1 MPEAESLFTETSQ
14 YLKPEDVT
22 QLRNAYAF
30 GQGAH
35 SGQFRKSGEPYISHP
50 LAVAGILSK
59 LHLDVPTLTAAL
71 LHDVV
76 EDTDI
81 SKAEISERFGEPV
94 AELVDGGVVESV
106 GDRAFEGVRRR
117 GHFRGAVLGR
127 NETGELTLEEVLDG
141 LVEPRV
147 PDVDGLRDRE
157 AAMDGGHQVLDR
169 S

>member
-1 MPEAESLFTETSQ
+1 MPEAESLFSETSQ
-14 YLKPEDVT
+14 YLKSEDVA
-22 QLRNAYAF
+22 QLKNAYVF

-35 SGQFRKSGEPYISHP
+35 FGQFRKSGEPYISHP
-50 LAVAGILSK
+50 LAVATILSK

-94 AELVDGGVVESV
+94 AELVDGGL
-106 GDRAFEGVRRR
+106 FPLEG
-117 GHFRGAVLGR
+117 G
-127 NETGELTLEEVLDG
+127 G
-141 LVEPRV
+141 LVGLVRFGFGALSGGGG
-147 PDVDGLRDRE
+147 DGRE
-157 AAMDGGHQVLDR
+157 GDLKQFAAVHEDSLLTN

>member
-1 MPEAESLFTETSQ
+1 MPEAEILFSETSH
-14 YLKPEDVT
+14 YLKAEDVA
-22 QLRNAYAF
+22 QLKNAYLF

-81 SKAEISERFGEPV
+81 SKAEISERFGESV
-94 AELVDGGVVESV
+94 AELVDGVSK
-106 GDRAFEGVRRR
+106 
-117 GHFRGAVLGR
+117 L
-127 NETGELTLEEVLDG
+127 
-141 LVEPRV
+141 
-147 PDVDGLRDRE
+147 
-157 AAMDGGHQVLDR
+157 
-169 S
+169 